1 VADPLREKVEG
12 EMTEVSIKIDDK
24 EYYVSSTKSD
34 LSFDETIEMVGDV
47 LRGVGFR
54 DDLVNETL
62 GEA

>member
-1 VADPLREKVEG
+1 MADPLREKVEG

-24 EYYVSSTKSD
+24 EYFVSSTKSD